1 MINEQ
6 FETEPIIKL
15 NDNEDEDVTE
25 STINDLGIEIN
36 DQNNKSLKESDE
48 PVIKLLDENNEER
61 IEDIF
66 NIVDIESDVKKE
78 VSKEINKKSEMPLTF
93 MSSDVKDS
101 DSDEENI
108 SLNLI

>member
-15 NDNEDEDVTE
+15 NEDEDATE

-48 PVIKLLDENNEER
+48 PVIKLLMK
-61 IEDIF
+61 IM
-66 NIVDIESDVKKE
+66 KKR
-78 VSKEINKKSEMPLTF
+78 
-93 MSSDVKDS
+93 
-101 DSDEENI
+101 
-108 SLNLI
+108 